1 MTTVIVCGG
10 FDNLRSRHVRFL
22 EEAAKLGE
30 LHVLLWSDDV
40 TRRLAGTAPKFP
52 EAERQYL
59 VEAIRYVNRVL
70 RVTELA
76 SPDALPA
83 IAAPATDSALSRPDT
98 AKGAE
103 APWPGPAPDN
113 SVIWAVDEADD
124 TPAKRAFCAARGLGY
139 RVFATADL
147 AGFPDEQEAGS
158 RRQAS
163 GDSQSSPINLQPS
176 TFNLQPSVI
185 VTGCYDWLHSG
196 HVRFFEEASS
206 YGDLIVAA
214 GNDANVRNLKGEGHP
229 LQTQEERRY
238 MIGAIR
244 YVKLALVTTGWGW
257 LDAEPE
263 IARLRPDIYLV
274 NEDGDKPEKREF
286 CETHGLRYVVLKR
299 TPKEGLPRRSSSDLR
314 GF

>member
-1 MTTVIVCGG
+1 MTTVIATGS

-30 LHVLLWSDDV
+30 LHVLLWSDEV
-40 TRRLAGTAPKFP
+40 ARRLEGRAPRFP
-52 EAERQYL
+52 QAERQYL
-59 VEAIRYVNRVL
+59 VEAVRYVNQVTL
-70 RVTELA
+70 VTELD
-76 SPDALPA
+76 SSDALPG
-83 IAAPATDSALSRPDT
+83 ITGSQPI
-98 AKGAE
+98 
-103 APWPGPAPDN
+103 
-113 SVIWAVDEADD
+113 IWAVDETDD
-124 TPAKRAFCAARGLGY
+124 TPAKRAFCAARGLAY
-139 RVFATADL
+139 RVFTSADL
-147 AGFPDEQEAGS
+147 AGFPEVQGSGVRDQEATAG
-158 RRQAS
+158 RL
-163 GDSQSSPINLQPS
+163 SSVVGR
-176 TFNLQPSVI
+176 PSVL

-244 YVKLALVTTGWGW
+244 YVKLALITTGWGW

-286 CETHGLRYVVLKR
+286 CEAHGLRYVVLKR
-299 TPKEGLPRRSSSDLR
+299 TPKEGLPRRSSTDLR

>member
-1 MTTVIVCGG
+1 MTTVFVAGS
-10 FDNLRSRHVRFL
+10 FDNLRSRHVCLL

-30 LHVLLWSDDV
+30 LHVLLWSDEV
-40 TRRLAGTAPKFP
+40 ARRFDGRAPKFP
-52 EAERQYL
+52 QSERQYL
-59 VEAIRYVNRVL
+59 VEAVRYVNRVTL
-70 RVTELA
+70 VTEADSSEDLTGFLRNLSGLA
-76 SPDALPA
+76 L
-83 IAAPATDSALSRPDT
+83 T
-98 AKGAE
+98 
-103 APWPGPAPDN
+103 
-113 SVIWAVDEADD
+113 WAVDEADD
-124 TPAKRAFCAARGLGY
+124 TPAKRAFCAARGLTY
-139 RVFATADL
+139 RVFTAADL
-147 AGFPDEQEAGS
+147 AGFPDEQGS
-158 RRQAS
+158 GGRDQESVTGRP
-163 GDSQSSPINLQPS
+163 SPIILHPS
-176 TFNLQPSVI
+176 SFILHPSVI

-196 HVRFFEEASS
+196 HVRFFEEAST

-229 LQTQEERRY
+229 MQTQEERRY

-244 YVKLALVTTGWGW
+244 YVKLALITTGWGW

-299 TPKEGLPRRSSSDLR
+299 TPKQGLPRRSSTDLR

>member
-1 MTTVIVCGG
+1 MTTVIASGS

-40 TRRLAGTAPKFP
+40 ARRLEGRAPRFP
-52 EAERQYL
+52 QAERQYL
-59 VEAIRYVNRVL
+59 IEAIRYVNRVTL
-70 RVTELA
+70 VTELD
-76 SPDALPA
+76 SPKDLTGLPGLPA
-83 IAAPATDSALSRPDT
+83 AVSASVARNLSGLPLT
-98 AKGAE
+98 
-103 APWPGPAPDN
+103 
-113 SVIWAVDEADD
+113 VAVDETND
-124 TPAKRAFCAARGLGY
+124 TPAKRAFCAARGLTY
-139 RVFATADL
+139 RVFTAADL
-147 AGFPDEQEAGS
+147 AGFPDEQGAGIRDQES
-158 RRQAS
+158 TDKTSSSFVRRP
-163 GDSQSSPINLQPS
+163 SSVL
-176 TFNLQPSVI
+176 

-244 YVKLALVTTGWGW
+244 YVKLALITTGWGW

-286 CETHGLRYVVLKR
+286 CEAHGLRYVVLTR
-299 TPKEGLPRRSSSDLR
+299 TPKEGLPRRSSTDLR

>member
-1 MTTVIVCGG
+1 MTSVIVSGS

-30 LHVLLWSDDV
+30 LHVLLWSDEV
-40 TRRLAGTAPKFP
+40 ARRLEGAAPKFP

-59 VEAIRYVNRVL
+59 VEAVRYVRRVTL
-70 RVTELA
+70 VTELDSLEDLTGLPGIPAAVSA
-76 SPDALPA
+76 SVARNLSGLP
-83 IAAPATDSALSRPDT
+83 L
-98 AKGAE
+98 
-103 APWPGPAPDN
+103 
-113 SVIWAVDEADD
+113 IWAVDEADD

-139 RVFATADL
+139 RVFTDADL
-147 AGFPDEQEAGS
+147 AGFPDEQGS
-158 RRQAS
+158 GIRDQES
-163 GDSQSSPINLQPS
+163 VTGQPSPINLQPS
-176 TFNLQPSVI
+176 TFILHPSVI

-196 HVRFFEEASS
+196 HVRFFEEAST

-229 LQTQEERRY
+229 MQTQEERRY

-286 CETHGLRYVVLKR
+286 CEAHGLRYVVLKR
-299 TPKEGLPRRSSSDLR
+299 TPKEGLPRRSSTDLR